1 MAKGEVTRDMWG
13 QEYRT
18 ASADCAA
25 ALDDYYAQ
33 TMAFGRHRGRAV
45 LRAADADPA
54 CALASALAAH
64 FVAPRD
70 PDRAAA
76 FLAAAAD
83 SLGKATE
90 YERAVFRTLSALVGE
105 DRDVELAIERH
116 FELLKEF
123 PRDLMSLKR
132 AQLICFYVGRP
143 DTSLKFVQQVLPEN
157 QDQNYI
163 YGMLA
168 FPLLELGRMDE
179 AERAARKGLAINK
192 NDFWSQH
199 NMCHVF
205 QQECRFREAT
215 EFMES
220 CSPSWKACSS
230 FMYEVLQFDTLSYDA
245 SKRDSTCFLLLLEN
259 CFLLPH
265 RFTHNWWHVAVCYL
279 EGESPIRKVLEVYD
293 QNIMK
298 ELERSDCE
306 AAEVYLNALGLLLRL
321 YVRGEIGPAKERL
334 RTLLDELKNE
344 SIWHVEWLLDLLV
357 LWALASMNEIRTAEN
372 LLGSL
377 RSRVSSMDTKR
388 QQAMQKAFQLAEAV
402 FEYGKGEH
410 KTVFDILG
418 PDFDGLSY
426 KMIGASDEQVD
437 VFNEVWYTVLI
448 NARETSTA
456 IEVLV
461 KQISKREGAPFLWR
475 LLEKAYSLEGRGA
488 DASVASQKANT
499 LQAAY
504 FH

>member
-18 ASADCAA
+18 AS
-25 ALDDYYAQ
+25 
-33 TMAFGRHRGRAV
+33 
-45 LRAADADPA
+45 
-54 CALASALAAH
+54 
-64 FVAPRD
+64 
-70 PDRAAA
+70 
-76 FLAAAAD
+76 AAD

-230 FMYEVLQFDTLSYDA
+230 FM
-245 SKRDSTCFLLLLEN
+245 
-259 CFLLPH
+259 
-265 RFTHNWWHVAVCYL
+265 FTHNWWHVAVCYL

>member
-45 LRAADADPA
+45 LRAVDADPA

-230 FMYEVLQFDTLSYDA
+230 FM
-245 SKRDSTCFLLLLEN
+245 
-259 CFLLPH
+259 
-265 RFTHNWWHVAVCYL
+265 FTHNWWHVAVCYL